1 MHSRSTRRRW
11 PAGTCRGSAL
21 DRYTQS
27 DFMSRTLRFL
37 WDATRGHH
45 LAPWRSPYLRWRIET
60 YSGVKMKEI
69 GFLEF
74 WEFVWRER
82 KNLSRFLKWAAEMET
97 YARPKSSQ

>member
-1 MHSRSTRRRW
+1 MK
-11 PAGTCRGSAL
+11 
-21 DRYTQS
+21 Y
-27 DFMSRTLRFL
+27 TLRFL

-60 YSGVKMKEI
+60 YSGVKMREI

-82 KNLSRFLKWAAEMET
+82 DNLKRFLKWAAEMET
-97 YARPKSSQ
+97 YGRARPRSS